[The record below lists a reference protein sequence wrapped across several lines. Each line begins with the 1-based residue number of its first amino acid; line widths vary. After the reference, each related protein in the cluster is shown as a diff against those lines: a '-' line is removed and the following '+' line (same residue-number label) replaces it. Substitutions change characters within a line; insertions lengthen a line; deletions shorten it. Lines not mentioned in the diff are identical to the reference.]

1 MKKYFSALSQKFSW
15 YTWVLIA
22 LLCVGIFLRTY
33 NFHDFLRFNA
43 DQSRDAGIASD
54 VIDGKTDIPLLG
66 PKAGG
71 TEFRVGPAF
80 YYFQIVSAKIFGN
93 APDKVAYPDLFFS
106 ILTLLLLFSFLRK
119 YFDVKTALALTAI
132 FAVSAYAVKYSRF
145 AWNPN
150 SLPFW
155 SLLFLYSLHEIVIAK
170 ENAWKWWAVITGV
183 ALGIGVQLHSLS
195 LLLFPVMA
203 LGVFGYLL
211 YRQKKNIWKVIAVI
225 FYMAILLNIPQIVS
239 EIKTGGENTGAFLK
253 SIGTKEK
260 KGSGLIANIKKNI
273 VCFSQSSTYILSS
286 YDSSDTCESKTITRG
301 YGLPAFASGLI
312 LFVGGFFL
320 TLRSYRKETE
330 YAKKVFL
337 SLVICFT
344 SLTFLLLIPLANEIS
359 MRFFLITLFVPFVF
373 LGVWLKYIAEVF
385 PRTGAVLVW
394 SIVII
399 LVGMNLVSI
408 RKTFATYESYL
419 TDSTAGMD
427 NVLLKEVELSSA
439 FIIVHTPDA
448 LVVAVDGDAKYL
460 FKALK
465 SMQYFT
471 SRSGIKL
478 IQKKKNTDPS
488 VPVFLIENSKNR
500 DKILSKQI
508 NVDAYLTFG
517 RFTIFSLKP

>member
-1 MKKYFSALSQKFSW
+1 MKKYFSVLSQKFSW
-15 YTWVLIA
+15 HVWALIV
-22 LLCVGIFLRTY
+22 LLCVGVFFRTY
-33 NFHDFLRFNA
+33 TFHDWLRFNA

-71 TEFRVGPAF
+71 TEFKVGPAF
-80 YYFQIVSAKIFGN
+80 YYFQIASAKIFGN
-93 APDKVAYPDLFFS
+93 SPDKMAYPDLLFS
-106 ILTLLLLFSFLRK
+106 ILSIPLLFFFLRK
-119 YFDVKTALALTAI
+119 YFDVKTALSLTAI
-132 FAVSAYAVKYSRF
+132 FAVSAYVVKYSRF

-170 ENAWKWWAVITGV
+170 ENAWKWWAVVPGV
-183 ALGIGVQLHSLS
+183 AIGIGIQLHSLS
-195 LLLFPVMA
+195 FLLFPAVA
-203 LGVFGYLL
+203 LCLFGYLL
-211 YRQKKNIWKVIAVI
+211 YRQKKNIWKIGVVV
-225 FYMAILLNIPQIVS
+225 FCMAIFLNIPQIVS
-239 EIKTGGENTGAFLK
+239 EIKTGGENSGAFLK

-260 KGSGLIANIKKNI
+260 KGSGLIQNIEKNI
-273 VCFSQSSTYILSS
+273 VCFSQSSAYILSS
-286 YDSSDTCESKTITRG
+286 YDSSDTCESKTVTRG

-330 YAKKVFL
+330 YAKKTFL
-337 SLVICFT
+337 CIVICFT

-359 MRFFLITLFVPFVF
+359 MRFFLVSLFVPFVF
-373 LGVWLKYIAEVF
+373 LGVWLKYIREVF
-385 PRTGAVLVW
+385 PRVGSALAW
-394 SIVII
+394 SIVIV
-399 LVGMNLVSI
+399 LVGMNIFSVE
-408 RKTFATYESYL
+408 KTFATYASYL
-419 TDSTAGMD
+419 TDSDAGMD

-439 FIIVHTPDA
+439 FIITHTPDA
-448 LVVAVDGDAKYL
+448 KVVAVDGDAKYL

-478 IQKKKNTDPS
+478 VQKKKNTDPS
-488 VPVFLIENSKNR
+488 VPVFLIENSKSR
-500 DKILSKQI
+500 DKILSRET
-508 NVDAYLTFG
+508 NVGEYLTFG

>member
-1 MKKYFSALSQKFSW
+1 MNKYFSALSQKFSW
-15 YTWVLIA
+15 HVWVLIA

-33 NFHDFLRFNA
+33 TFHDWLRFNA

-80 YYFQIVSAKIFGN
+80 YYFQIASARIFGN
-93 APDKVAYPDLFFS
+93 SPDKMAYPDLLFS
-106 ILTLLLLFSFLRK
+106 LLSIPLLFFFLRK
-119 YFDVKTALALTAI
+119 YFDVKTVLALTAI

-170 ENAWKWWAVITGV
+170 ENAWKWWAVVMGAAI
-183 ALGIGVQLHSLS
+183 GIGIQLHSLS
-195 LLLFPVMA
+195 FLLFPAVA

-211 YRQKKNIWKVIAVI
+211 YRRKKNMWKVVTIV
-225 FYMAILLNIPQIVS
+225 FCMAIILNIPQIVS

-260 KGSGLIANIKKNI
+260 KGSGLIMNIEKNI
-273 VCFSQSSTYILSS
+273 VCFSQSSTYIVSS
-286 YDSSDTCESKTITRG
+286 YDSSDTCELKTVTRG
-301 YGLPAFASGLI
+301 FGFPAFVSGFL
-312 LFVGGFFL
+312 LFVGGFIL
-320 TLRSYRKETE
+320 ALRSYRKETE
-330 YAKKVFL
+330 YARKTFL
-337 SLVICFT
+337 GIVIFFV

-359 MRFFLITLFVPFVF
+359 MRFFLVALFAPFVF

-394 SIVII
+394 SVVII
-399 LVGMNLVSI
+399 LVGMNIISVE
-408 RKTFATYESYL
+408 KTFATYESYL
-419 TDSTAGMD
+419 TDSNAGMD

-439 FIIVHTPDA
+439 FILSHATDTNVA
-448 LVVAVDGDAKYL
+448 AVDGDAKYL
-460 FKALK
+460 FKAMK

-471 SRSGIKL
+471 GKSGIKL
-478 IQKKKNTDPS
+478 VQKNKKTDPQI
-488 VPVFLIENSKNR
+488 PVFLVENSKSR
-500 DKILSKQI
+500 DKILSKQT
-508 NVDAYLTFG
+508 NVDEYLTFG

>member
-1 MKKYFSALSQKFSW
+1 MKKYFSVLSQKFSW

-54 VIDGKTDIPLLG
+54 VIDGKESLPLLG

-80 YYFQIVSAKIFGN
+80 YYFQIASAEVFGN
-93 APDKVAYPDLFFS
+93 TPDKMAYPDLLFS
-106 ILTLLLLFSFLRK
+106 ILAIPLLFFFLRK
-119 YFDVKTALALTAI
+119 YFDMKTALALTAI
-132 FAVSAYAVKYSRF
+132 FVVSAYAIKYSRF

-155 SLLFLYSLHEIVIAK
+155 SLLFLYSLHEIIIAR
-170 ENAWKWWAVITGV
+170 ENAWKWWAVATGV
-183 ALGIGVQLHSLS
+183 TLGTGVQLHSLS

-211 YRQKKNIWKVIAVI
+211 YQKRKNVWKIVFVSCFVA
-225 FYMAILLNIPQIVS
+225 LSLNIPQIAS

-253 SIGTKEK
+253 SIETKEK
-260 KGSGLIANIKKNI
+260 KGSGLVANIEKTI

-330 YAKKVFL
+330 YVKKAFL
-337 SLVICFT
+337 CIVICFT
-344 SLTFLLLIPLANEIS
+344 GLTFLLLIPLANEIS

-373 LGVWLKYIAEVF
+373 LGIWLKYIRGVF
-385 PRTGAVLVW
+385 PRVGSALAW
-394 SIVII
+394 SIVAI
-399 LVGMNLVSI
+399 LVGMNVASVE
-408 RKTFATYESYL
+408 KTFATYESYL
-419 TDSTAGMD
+419 ADSTAGMD

-439 FIIVHTPDA
+439 FIIAHTPDA
-448 LVVAVDGDAKYL
+448 KVVAVDGDAKYL

-478 IQKKKNTDPS
+478 IQKKKSTDPS

-500 DKILSKQI
+500 DKILSRQT
-508 NVDAYLTFG
+508 NVGEYLTFG